1 MDFETLKTSSSNFD
15 KLTKALETNLKPED
29 QSNKRKYE
37 DDRFWKPESIVFVF
51 SFVRLDFYQQPM
63 VKICHGRECGLMLSK
78 IKVVGI
84 LRTL

>member
-15 KLTKALETNLKPED
+15 KLTKALEQNLKPED
-29 QSNKRKYE
+29 QANKNKYQ
-37 DDRFWKPESIVFVF
+37 DDRFWKIEMDKTGNGYAVIRFLRS
-51 SFVRLDFYQQPM
+51 STA
-63 VKICHGRECGLMLSK
+63 KICHGKEYGLMLSK